1 MSEDIASTI
10 TQLAQMRATIDK
22 QAEIIRNLSNPPF
35 SVADVIDVID
45 DDVVIIRQRG
55 NNMELATYCSPD
67 LEQRV
72 LPGAVVA
79 INAGCVIM
87 SVLRGGKDPRVH
99 IMELMS
105 KPTTS
110 YAQIG
115 GLEKQIRDIREVVE
129 LPLLKP
135 DAFTRLNIEPP
146 KAVLLYG
153 PPGTGKCLGFNTPV
167 IMFDGS
173 VKPVQSIKE
182 NDMLMGPDSKHR
194 CVTGVTHGYGDL
206 YKITTTKGDSF
217 ICNSD
222 HILNLRMCG
231 TGDLLNIP
239 VHEYLKKSNGFKHYR
254 KIWKTGFELPAK
266 KTDID
271 PYVMGLWLGD
281 GAIHQPM
288 ISHTIADREIIPSLE
303 KTADQLG
310 ICLRYEP
317 DARENSGNWI
327 FSNGRTG
334 GKSNPFTLAVMKC
347 YINGEKRISSEYL
360 YNSRENRM
368 KLLAGLIDTDGYKT
382 GNACIEITT
391 KYSGLADDI
400 RYLAAS
406 LGFMVTVRNKVSR
419 IKSLG
424 FSREYYRVFI
434 SGETSKI
441 PIQVER
447 KKCPTRKQ
455 IKNVLNF
462 GFTVEYIGKGDYYG
476 FCLDGDGLFILGNFI
491 VTHNTAV
498 AKAVASATNAT
509 FFNMASTE
517 LVAKFIGEGA
527 KLVRELFQLA
537 RDKAPSIIF
546 FDEIDAL
553 CKVRTN
559 DGTVG
564 SDEVQRTM
572 MQLLAE
578 LDGFNIR
585 GNVRIIAATNRID
598 VIDPALLRPGRFDR
612 LIEIPLPD
620 EAARLEILKIHTT
633 GVPHDANLVHIAK
646 ITDKFNGAQL
656 KAVVTEAGMIAI
668 RRDAD
673 MITND
678 DFLEAVKMVT
688 PQIAISCDPIMCW

>member
-10 TQLAQMRATIDK
+10 TQMAQMRATIDK

-87 SVLRGGKDPRVH
+87 AVLRGGKDPRVH

-110 YAQIG
+110 YEQIG
-115 GLEKQIRDIREVVE
+115 GLEKQIRDIREVLE
-129 LPLLKP
+129 LPLIKP
-135 DAFTRLNIEPP
+135 DAFKRINIEPP

-153 PPGTGKCLGFNTPV
+153 PSGCGK
-167 IMFDGS
+167 
-173 VKPVQSIKE
+173 
-182 NDMLMGPDSKHR
+182 
-194 CVTGVTHGYGDL
+194 
-206 YKITTTKGDSF
+206 
-217 ICNSD
+217 
-222 HILNLRMCG
+222 
-231 TGDLLNIP
+231 
-239 VHEYLKKSNGFKHYR
+239 
-254 KIWKTGFELPAK
+254 
-266 KTDID
+266 
-271 PYVMGLWLGD
+271 
-281 GAIHQPM
+281 
-288 ISHTIADREIIPSLE
+288 
-303 KTADQLG
+303 
-310 ICLRYEP
+310 
-317 DARENSGNWI
+317 
-327 FSNGRTG
+327 
-334 GKSNPFTLAVMKC
+334 
-347 YINGEKRISSEYL
+347 
-360 YNSRENRM
+360 
-368 KLLAGLIDTDGYKT
+368 
-382 GNACIEITT
+382 
-391 KYSGLADDI
+391 
-400 RYLAAS
+400 
-406 LGFMVTVRNKVSR
+406 TV
-419 IKSLG
+419 
-424 FSREYYRVFI
+424 
-434 SGETSKI
+434 
-441 PIQVER
+441 
-447 KKCPTRKQ
+447 
-455 IKNVLNF
+455 
-462 GFTVEYIGKGDYYG
+462 
-476 FCLDGDGLFILGNFI
+476 
-491 VTHNTAV
+491 A
-498 AKAVASATNAT
+498 AKAVAAATNAT

-612 LIEIPLPD
+612 LIEIPLPN

-673 MITND
+673 RITND
-678 DFLEAVKMVT
+678 DFLESVKMVT
-688 PQIAISCDPIMCW
+688 PQIAISCDPNMCW